1 MKKVTVIFG
10 ILTALFVV
18 AGVCFKNLHWPGA
31 AIALITGIGLFLT
44 VFLILLT
51 IQKCKGAS
59 GIEKTMHIIKHIAYM
74 DLAVA
79 VLFAINHYPGTF
91 IMMVFGCAVFIIG
104 YLPLSYKVHKAKHPE
119 ENALNKVM
127 MSLIILALV
136 FGYGNRNMS
145 HRIFEMLS
153 NADLQVTTMTAAADT
168 TTNQVMVDFEMNK
181 NQFPAQVHPKYL
193 KALKIQ
199 HLSDSLVDFLN
210 TCKQEAAALCGSED
224 IKGLTLE
231 QIPGMW
237 YYSEASNYFVGTE
250 PTGKSG
256 KAFEIRQRIEALNDS
271 LNAIMKPDSGIVLS
285 VPVYMGPYNDKD
297 NNEEVNWEISMF
309 YHSMLIDDL
318 AYLDVLILAV
328 KQTESQ
334 LISSLLSDARSE
346 AMWSFWNKYKELYPD
361 QNTK

>member
-1 MKKVTVIFG
+1 MKKATVIFG

-18 AGVCFKNLHWPGA
+18 TGVFFKNLHWPGA
-31 AIALITGIGLFLT
+31 AIALITGVGLFLT

-79 VLFAINHYPGTF
+79 VLFAINHYPGAF

-119 ENALNKVM
+119 ENAINKVM

-136 FGYGNRNMS
+136 FAYGNRSMS

-153 NADLQVTTMTAAADT
+153 NSDLQVTTMTAAADT
-168 TTNQVMVDFEMNK
+168 TMNQVMLDFEINK
-181 NQFPAQVHPKYL
+181 NQFPAQVHPKYI

-210 TCKQEAAALCGSED
+210 TCKQEAATLCGSGK
-224 IKGLTLE
+224 ITGLSLE
-231 QIPGMW
+231 ETPGMGN
-237 YYSEASNYFVGTE
+237 SDDASTYFFGTE
-250 PTGKSG
+250 QTGKSG
-256 KAFEIRQRIEALNDS
+256 KAYEIRQRIEALNDS
-271 LNAIMKPDSGIVLS
+271 LNAIMKPDSGIVIS
-285 VPVYMGPYNDKD
+285 VPVYMGPFKNKD
-297 NNEEVNWEISMF
+297 NDEEVNWETSMF

-334 LISSLLSDARSE
+334 LITTLLSDARSD